1 MSRYSQLLR
10 RVLTIVGVVAALA
23 VGYGSIRAAAAWT
36 EASAPLA
43 VAPISL
49 SALQAKVADEGAR
62 AVVLQSQ
69 LVALDA
75 RSRELATALE
85 SAQTRIDEDTDRAK
99 DLAKQLKAAKKKLAR
114 LERSIAA
121 ARAAAARSNA
131 APRQTTTRA
140 RSDGDDERE
149 HEDRDDEHEEH
160 EDEEDGH

>member
-36 EASAPLA
+36 EASAPLT
-43 VAPISL
+43 VAPVSV
-49 SALQAKVADEGAR
+49 SALQAKLADEGAR
-62 AVVLQSQ
+62 AVALQAQ
-69 LVALDA
+69 LVALDV

-85 SAQTRIDEDTDRAK
+85 SAQTRIDEDTDHAK

-140 RSDGDDERE
+140 RSDDDDERD
-149 HEDRDDEHEEH
+149 HEDHEDEHEE
-160 EDEEDGH
+160 DEEDEH

>member
-1 MSRYSQLLR
+1 MTRYSQLLR
-10 RVLTIVGVVAALA
+10 RVLTVVGVVAALA

-36 EASAPLA
+36 EASAPLT
-43 VAPISL
+43 VAPVSV

-62 AVVLQSQ
+62 AVALQAQ

-75 RSRELATALE
+75 RSRELATALQ
-85 SAQTRIDEDTDRAK
+85 SAQIRIDEDTDHAK

-131 APRQTTTRA
+131 APRQTTSA
-140 RSDGDDERE
+140 RSDDDDERD
-149 HEDRDDEHEEH
+149 HEDHEDEHEE
-160 EDEEDGH
+160 DEEGEH